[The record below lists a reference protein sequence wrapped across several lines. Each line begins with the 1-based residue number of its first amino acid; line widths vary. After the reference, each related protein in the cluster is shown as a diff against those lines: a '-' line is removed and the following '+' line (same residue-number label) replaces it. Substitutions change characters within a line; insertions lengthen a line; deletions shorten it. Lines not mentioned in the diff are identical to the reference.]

1 MHPKDAEARGMR
13 RGDLAVVT
21 SRHGSCRAVV
31 ETQVR
36 NTMPRGTT
44 WLAFFDPK
52 VECNAV
58 VLDALD
64 PISLEPDF
72 KKTAVKVVKA

>member
-1 MHPKDAEARGMR
+1 
-13 RGDLAVVT
+13 
-21 SRHGSCRAVV
+21 
-31 ETQVR
+31 
-36 NTMPRGTT
+36 MPRGTT